1 MKKYQMTIDLE
12 KCINCNNC
20 FLSCK
25 DEHYDNDWPPYALAQ
40 PRHGHRWMNILRK
53 EQGTFPHINVAYLP
67 KPCLHCADAPCI
79 QKASNNE
86 IYRRPDGI
94 VIIDPE
100 KAKGRKD
107 LVSACPHGAIFWN
120 EDNQTPQKCTLCA
133 HLLDQ
138 GWEAPRCVQACP
150 TGALSFQKMT
160 EEEREAHIRSDGLET
175 IDGKTPG
182 PAAGTPVVLYKHLQ
196 RFNTCFIA
204 GSVAAGKGAVEEC
217 VEGVTVDLLKNGV
230 KIAGMET
237 NAFGDYRFSG
247 LPKNG
252 GTYELAMTWGG
263 KALGRT
269 RVDLKESCY
278 AGTLWV

>member
-25 DEHYDNDWPPYALAQ
+25 DEHYDNDWPSCTLAQ

-53 EQGTFPHINVAYLP
+53 EKGTFPHIEVAYLP
-67 KPCLHCADAPCI
+67 RPCLHCADAPCI
-79 QKASNNE
+79 QKASGNE
-86 IYRRPDGI
+86 IYKRPDGI

-133 HLLDQ
+133 HLLDR
-138 GWEAPRCVQACP
+138 GWDRPRCVQTCP
-150 TGALSFQKMT
+150 TGALSFQKVG
-160 EEEREAHIRSDGLET
+160 EEEFQAQIRSGSLET
-175 IDGKTPG
+175 IDGKTPESG
-182 PAAGTPVVLYKHLQ
+182 AGTPVVLYKHLQ

-204 GSVAAGKGAVEEC
+204 GSVATGKGVVEEC
-217 VEGVTVDLLKNGV
+217 IEGVTVDLFKNGV

-237 NAFGDYRFSG
+237 NAFGDYRFLG
-247 LPKNG
+247 LPKNS
-252 GTYELAMTWGG
+252 GTYELAMTLGD
-263 KALGRT
+263 KALGQT
-269 RVDLKESCY
+269 RVDLEESCY